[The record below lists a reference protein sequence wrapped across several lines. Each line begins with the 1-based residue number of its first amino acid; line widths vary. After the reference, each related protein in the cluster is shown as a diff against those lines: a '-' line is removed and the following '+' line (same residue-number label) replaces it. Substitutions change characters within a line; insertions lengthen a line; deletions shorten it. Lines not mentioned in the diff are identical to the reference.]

1 MPGEDELCDL
11 IAVVRGVTSDRIL
24 RSKEEE
30 RVSDSPPMIS
40 APRLCPKCS
49 AEIPSD
55 APEGSCPR
63 CLLYVGLLPDARDA
77 STVIATKANECG
89 SAQDP
94 EANAVAAACHS
105 EKAAPSAATLGELGD
120 YELLEVVGR
129 GGQGVVYRAHQKSLN
144 RTVALK
150 MISVGSW
157 ATEAH
162 LKRFRR

>member
-1 MPGEDELCDL
+1 
-11 IAVVRGVTSDRIL
+11 
-24 RSKEEE
+24 
-30 RVSDSPPMIS
+30 VSDSFPMIS
-40 APRLCPKCS
+40 APRVCPKCG

-55 APEGSCPR
+55 APEGGCPG
-63 CLLYVGLLPDARDA
+63 CLLENGIGLLPDGQVAARDA
-77 STVIATKANECG
+77 STVIATEADDAG
-89 SAQDP
+89 SAEKV
-94 EANAVAAACHS
+94 EANAEAAACPS
-105 EKAAPSAATLGELGD
+105 EKAVRAADTLGVLGD

-162 LKRFRR
+162 LKRFRREAEAAASLEHPGIRSNP